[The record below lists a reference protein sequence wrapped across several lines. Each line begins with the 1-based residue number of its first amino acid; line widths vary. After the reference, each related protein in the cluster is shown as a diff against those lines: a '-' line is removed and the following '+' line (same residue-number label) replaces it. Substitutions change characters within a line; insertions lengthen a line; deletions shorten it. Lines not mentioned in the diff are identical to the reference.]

1 MNRLDRAVVAALVLV
16 LVALGGT
23 LALPRPQQASAEPEP
38 FVPQP
43 GATMPPPAVL
53 REGVLG
59 MPASITPVTA
69 RNRAERALVG
79 LVFSGLVRLG
89 PGTGYQPDL
98 AESWTSSA
106 DGAEWTFTIRDDAI
120 WHDGV
125 PVTADDVVFTVSAL
139 QSPEA
144 AGAAAGAWADVTAEA
159 LDERTVR
166 LTLGTPIGG
175 VLALA
180 TQPLLPV
187 HLLADVPFA
196 DLDTSD
202 FARFP
207 IGSGPFALTEL
218 DGTRAVLVPSSG
230 VIPQEPPFDPDAPSI
245 APEPSGDSLAT
256 PTPAPTSSIP
266 RPYLDTLEL
275 EFFGTEEGLAEAFNT
290 GRVDVAA
297 GLSPAALATLAEAGT
312 DRLTYPTTTL
322 STVLLNLRPTHGEL
336 RNDKVRTALLQA
348 IDRDAL
354 VLEALGGIGTMADA
368 LVPPT
373 SWAFD
378 ATSAGSVAFDR
389 KAATKALEEA
399 GWDKKDGKW
408 HAPSGEKPYRLEVM
422 SVLTSANP
430 RLAKVADFVRDA
442 WRDFGFEV
450 EDVEVR
456 PADLATRLREGE
468 FTAAVVDIGEGLE
481 PDLYPLLATTQVR
494 SMGSNLAGYQDP
506 ALDPLLEAARAP
518 GTPEER
524 MTAWK
529 ALLAALATR
538 QPLLPLAWNDESMV
552 VRGVDGMTPRLI
564 SDTGDRYWDVL
575 AWRLAADR

>member
-1 MNRLDRAVVAALVLV
+1 
-16 LVALGGT
+16 
-23 LALPRPQQASAEPEP
+23 
-38 FVPQP
+38 
-43 GATMPPPAVL
+43 
-53 REGVLG
+53 
-59 MPASITPVTA
+59 
-69 RNRAERALVG
+69 
-79 LVFSGLVRLG
+79 
-89 PGTGYQPDL
+89 
-98 AESWTSSA
+98 
-106 DGAEWTFTIRDDAI
+106 
-120 WHDGV
+120 
-125 PVTADDVVFTVSAL
+125 VTADDVVFTVSAL

-144 AGAAAGAWADVTAEA
+144 SGAAAGAWADVTAEA
-159 LDERTVR
+159 IDERTVK

-180 TQPLLPV
+180 TQPLLPA

-196 DLDTSD
+196 DLATSD

-218 DGTRAVLVPSSG
+218 DSTKAVLVPSSG
-230 VIPQEPPFDPDAPSI
+230 VVAQEPPFDPDASTGPD
-245 APEPSGDSLAT
+245 PSGDSLAT
-256 PTPAPTSSIP
+256 PTPAPTSSVP
-266 RPYLDTLEL
+266 RPYLDTMEQR
-275 EFFGTEEGLAEAFNT
+275 FYATEAGLADAFNT
-290 GRVDVAA
+290 GEVDVAA
-297 GLSPAALATLAEAGT
+297 GLSPEGLTTIDDASA
-312 DRLTYPTTTL
+312 DRLAYPTTTL
-322 STVLLNLRPTHGEL
+322 STVLLNLRPSHGEL

-354 VLEALGGIGTMADA
+354 VDEALGGIGTRADA

-378 ATSAGSVAFDR
+378 ATSAGTVAFDR
-389 KAATKALEEA
+389 KAATKALEDA
-399 GWDKKDGKW
+399 GWEKKDGKW
-408 HAPSGEKPYRLEVM
+408 HAPSGKDPYKLEVL

-430 RLAKVADFVRDA
+430 RLAKVSDFVRDA

-450 EDVEVR
+450 EDVEVK
-456 PADLATRLREGE
+456 PADLATKLREGK
-468 FTAAVVDIGEGLE
+468 FTAAVVDIGQGLE
-481 PDLYPLLATTQVR
+481 PDLYPLLATSQVR
-494 SMGSNLAGYQDP
+494 STGSNLAGYQDP
-506 ALDPLLEAARAP
+506 TLDPLLEAARKP